1 MLICIKFL
9 QLKIR
14 LMHLESVML
23 QMKNR
28 FTGATLMEILIGMF
42 VIAILSKLAI
52 TSYSRLIFHTR
63 IVVATSELHAALLYA
78 RSEALKR
85 GGNVIVCRSVSA
97 HTTQPVC
104 DTGNSDPMSNSGW
117 GDGWIIF
124 HDGDG
129 DGKLSASDTI
139 LRLQEK
145 LFSSNKDGSIIPTP
159 NRKQIKF
166 NSFGQVYGNYIQF
179 AVAQPLGVR
188 DSYLGRYICI
198 ASGGRARVDKIMC
211 SANK

>member
-1 MLICIKFL
+1 
-9 QLKIR
+9 
-14 LMHLESVML
+14 ML
-23 QMKNR
+23 QTKNR
-28 FTGATLMEILIGMF
+28 FIGATLMEILIGML
-42 VIAILSKLAI
+42 VIAILSTFAI

-97 HTTQPVC
+97 NATQPVC
-104 DTGNSDPMSNSGW
+104 DAGNSDPASNSGW

-124 HDGDG
+124 HDDDG
-129 DGKLSASDTI
+129 DGKLSIADTI
-139 LRLQEK
+139 LRVQEK

-179 AVAQPLGVR
+179 VVAQPAAIR
-188 DSYLGRYICI
+188 DRYLERYICI
-198 ASGGRARVDKIMC
+198 ASGGRARVDKIAC
-211 SANK
+211 SVNK

>member
-1 MLICIKFL
+1 
-9 QLKIR
+9 
-14 LMHLESVML
+14 ML
-23 QMKNR
+23 QTKNK
-28 FTGATLMEILIGMF
+28 FIGATLMEILIGML
-42 VIAILSKLAI
+42 VIGILSTLAI

-85 GGNVIVCRSVSA
+85 GGNVIVCRSTSA

-104 DTGNSDPMSNSGW
+104 DAGNSDRAINSGW

-124 HDGDG
+124 YDEDGDA
-129 DGKLSASDTI
+129 KFSVSDTV
-139 LRLQEK
+139 LRVQEK

-166 NSFGQVYGNYIQF
+166 NSFGQVYGSYIQF
-179 AVAQPLGVR
+179 VVAQPAAAR
-188 DSYLGRYICI
+188 DTYLERYICI
-198 ASGGRARVDKIMC
+198 ASGGRARVDKIAC
-211 SANK
+211 SAR